1 MPEWRLTHN
10 SAATEI
16 ITYGKRKSAWGVEI
30 GSFGIKAVR
39 LERKGSGVKV
49 TDFAVIPHSSARP
62 RRRRRRSGA
71 HQSRA
76 VREPEDRGQ
85 AAGRD
90 LIPGNVAL
98 SAFTRL
104 PPHEAK
110 QTPNPV
116 RFEAEQ
122 QIPFPIN
129 EVEWD
134 YKTFQ
139 SEDSPEVEVGI
150 FALQRSVLDDRLG
163 LYSELGIEP
172 DLVTVSPLAL
182 FNAIS
187 YDLDL
192 QGSSKPVVILD
203 IATRHSDLIVAEGG
217 RCWFRRLPVGGH
229 NFTMAISEA
238 FKISYAKAEVL
249 KQEGDQRTP
258 SRSCR

>member
-1 MPEWRLTHN
+1 M
-10 SAATEI
+10 
-16 ITYGKRKSAWGVEI
+16 
-30 GSFGIKAVR
+30 R

-49 TDFAVIPHSSARP
+49 TDFAVIPHSSVLSAP
-62 RRRRRRSGA
+62 DVDA
-71 HQSRA
+71 DEV
-76 VREPEDRGQ
+76 VRISLGQ
-85 AAGRD
+85 FVSQKIVDKQRVAIS
-90 LIPGNVAL
+90 IPGNVAF

-110 QTPNPV
+110 QTPNLV

-238 FKISYAKAEVL
+238 FKISYA
-249 KQEGDQRTP
+249 
-258 SRSCR
+258 